1 MTRPPAFATTDE
13 RWTAVLERDATADGA
28 FVYAVRSTGIVCRPG
43 CASRTPKRANVAFFD
58 ALEEAVRAGYR
69 PCKRCT
75 PGESSRQERLEAQV
89 VRACRRLEE
98 EEPEPTLDAL
108 AAEAGL
114 SRAHFQRAFKR
125 VVGLTPKQYARTRRG
140 ERFRTSLGC
149 AATVTE
155 AIYDAG
161 FGSSSRAY
169 ERAEAELGM
178 APSAYR
184 TGATGQSIRYAVAA
198 CSLGWLVVA
207 ASERGVCAIEFGDDP
222 AALPARLRARFPGAR
237 LAEGDPAF
245 VRVVE
250 QVVAFVEAP
259 ARGLGLPLDIRGT
272 AFQQRVWDAL
282 RQVPPG
288 TTVGYAEL
296 AARIGRPEA
305 ARAVAGACAANTLAV
320 AVPCHRVVRADGQ
333 LSGYRW
339 GVDRKRALLERE
351 RAPGPEPRTESP

>member
-1 MTRPPAFATTDE
+1 
-13 RWTAVLERDATADGA
+13 V
-28 FVYAVRSTGIVCRPG
+28 VCRPG
-43 CASRTPKRANVAFFD
+43 CASRTPKRANVDFFD
-58 ALEEAVRAGYR
+58 TLADAEGAGYR
-69 PCKRCT
+69 RCKRCT
-75 PGESSRQERLEAQV
+75 PGEPTADERLAEQV
-89 VRACRRLEE
+89 VRACRRLEA

-108 AAEAGL
+108 AAGAGL

-125 VVGLTPKQYARTRRG
+125 VVGLTPKQYARTRRS
-140 ERFRTSLGC
+140 ERFRDGLRRAS
-149 AATVTE
+149 TVTE
-155 AIYDAG
+155 AIYEAG

-169 ERAEAELGM
+169 EGAELGM
-178 APSAYR
+178 TPSAYR
-184 TGATGQSIRYAVAA
+184 TGAAGLAIRYGVAA

-222 AALPARLRARFPGAR
+222 ADLSARLRARFPAAR
-237 LAEGDPAF
+237 VAEGDADF
-245 VRVVE
+245 VHVVE

-259 ARGLGLPLDIRGT
+259 GDGLGLPLDIRGT

-305 ARAVAGACAANTLAV
+305 ARAVAGACAANGLAV
-320 AVPCHRVVRADGQ
+320 AIPCHRVVRADGQ

-339 GVDRKRALLERE
+339 GVERKRALLERE
-351 RAPGPEPRTESP
+351 RGPGHAPEESP

>member
-1 MTRPPAFATTDE
+1 MTHPPGFATDE
-13 RWTAVLERDATADGA
+13 RRWTAVVERDAAAEGA
-28 FVYAVRSTGIVCRPG
+28 FFYAVRSTGVVCRPG

-58 ALEEAVRAGYR
+58 TLEEAERAGYR
-69 PCKRCT
+69 RCKRCT
-75 PGESSRQERLEAQV
+75 PGERSRQEHLAEQV
-89 VRACRRLEE
+89 VRACRRLEA

-125 VVGLTPKQYARTRRG
+125 VVGVTPKQYARTKRS
-140 ERFRTSLGC
+140 ERFRAGLARAGS
-149 AATVTE
+149 VTE

-169 ERAEAELGM
+169 EDAGARLGM
-178 APSAYR
+178 TPSAYR
-184 TGATGQSIRYAVAA
+184 AGAAGLTLRYGVAA
-198 CSLGWLVVA
+198 CSLGWVVVA

-222 AALPARLRARFPGAR
+222 AELTTRLRDRFPGGR
-237 LAEGDPAF
+237 LDEGGPDF

-259 ARGLGLPLDIRGT
+259 SVGLDLPLDIIGT

-288 TTVGYAEL
+288 STIGYAEL

-305 ARAVAGACAANTLAV
+305 ARAVAGACAANGLAV

-339 GVDRKRALLERE
+339 GVERKRALLDRE
-351 RAPGPEPRTESP
+351 RMPGDARQEESA

>member
-1 MTRPPAFATTDE
+1 MTRPSPYFTDE
-13 RWTAVLERDATADGA
+13 QRWIAVVARDASADGA
-28 FVYAVRSTGIVCRPG
+28 FFYSVRSTGIVCRPG
-43 CASRTPKRANVAFFD
+43 CASRTPKRANVDFFD
-58 ALEEAVRAGYR
+58 TLEDAEGAGYR
-69 PCKRCT
+69 RCKRCT
-75 PGESSRQERLEAQV
+75 PGEPSADERLAEQV
-89 VRACRRLEE
+89 VRACRRLED
-98 EEPEPTLDAL
+98 EEPEPTLAAL
-108 AAEAGL
+108 ATDAGL

-125 VVGLTPKQYARTRRG
+125 VVGLTPKQYARTRRS
-140 ERFRTSLGC
+140 ERFRASLGR

-155 AIYDAG
+155 AIYEAG

-169 ERAEAELGM
+169 EGAELGM
-178 APSAYR
+178 TPSAYR
-184 TGATGQSIRYAVAA
+184 TGAAGLAIRYGVAA

-207 ASERGVCAIEFGDDP
+207 VSERGVCAIEFGDEP
-222 AALPARLRARFPGAR
+222 ADLPKRLRARFPAAR
-237 LAEGDPAF
+237 VAEGDPEF

-259 ARGLGLPLDIRGT
+259 GDGLDLPLDIRGT

-305 ARAVAGACAANTLAV
+305 ARAVAGACAANGLAV
-320 AVPCHRVVRADGQ
+320 AIPCHRVVRADGQ

-339 GVDRKRALLERE
+339 GVEGKRALLDRE
-351 RAPGPEPRTESP
+351 RAPGQALREESS

>member
-1 MTRPPAFATTDE
+1 MTRRQDATTADR
-13 RWTAVLERDATADGA
+13 RWAAVVERDATADGA
-28 FVYAVRSTGIVCRPG
+28 FFYAVRSTGIVCRPG
-43 CASRTPKRANVAFFD
+43 CASRTPKRGNVAFFD
-58 ALEEAVRAGYR
+58 TLEEARRAGFR

-75 PGESSRQERLEAQV
+75 PDERSPQERFAAQV
-89 VRACRRLEE
+89 VRACRRLED
-98 EEPEPTLDAL
+98 EEPEPTLEAL

-125 VVGLTPKQYARTRRG
+125 AVGLTPKQYARTRRG
-140 ERFRTSLGC
+140 ERFRVSLGR
-149 AATVTE
+149 AASVTE

-169 ERAEAELGM
+169 EGAALGM
-178 APSAYR
+178 TPSAYR
-184 TGATGQSIRYAVAA
+184 NGAAGLALRYGVAA

-222 AALPARLRARFPGAR
+222 AELPARLRDRFPGAE
-237 LAEGDPAF
+237 LYEGGPEF
-245 VRVVE
+245 VRVLE

-272 AFQQRVWDAL
+272 VFQKRVWNAL
-282 RQVPPG
+282 REVPPG
-288 TTVGYAEL
+288 GTVGYAEL

-305 ARAVAGACAANTLAV
+305 ARAVAGACAANALAV

-339 GVDRKRALLERE
+339 GVERKRALLERE
-351 RAPGPEPRTESP
+351 RAPSDAPGEESP